1 MITVIERLKLEL
13 SNKTYFT
20 DTEYTTFLAENQL
33 LPTDTY
39 NKATMQ
45 KSLLYTVVDI
55 LEAVSNNVDL
65 LRRVETEFETTDAAH
80 KHLQSRIT
88 DIKKRISTIPDSVEP
103 ENNSP
108 FSLMFTKGR

>member
-1 MITVIERLKLEL
+1 MTVLERLKLEL

-20 DTEYTTFLAENQL
+20 DSEYSTFLAENQL
-33 LPTDTY
+33 SPTDNY

-65 LRRVETEFETTDAAH
+65 LRKVETEFETTDAAY
-80 KHLQSRIT
+80 KHLQSRIA
-88 DIKKRISTIPDSVEP
+88 DLKKRISTIPDAEP

-108 FSLMFTKGR
+108 FSLIYSKNR

>member
-1 MITVIERLKLEL
+1 MTVLNRLKLEL

-20 DTEYTTFLAENQL
+20 DEEYTIFLQENNL
-33 LPTDTY
+33 AVTDNY

-45 KSLLYTVVDI
+45 KSLLYTILDI

-65 LRRVETEFETTDAAH
+65 LRKVETEFQTTGEAF
-80 KHLQSRIT
+80 KHLQSRIA
-88 DIKKRISTIPDSVEP
+88 DIKKRIATIPDETEP

-108 FSLMFTKGR
+108 FTLMWTKSR

>member
-1 MITVIERLKLEL
+1 MTNIERLKLEL

-20 DTEYTTFLAENQL
+20 DEEYITFLTENL
-33 LPTDTY
+33 LTPTDNY
-39 NKATMQ
+39 SKATDQ
-45 KSLLYTVVDI
+45 KSLLYTVIDI

-65 LRRVETEFETTDAAH
+65 LRKVETEFETTESAY
-80 KHLQSRIT
+80 KHLQSRIA
-88 DIKKRISTIPDSVEP
+88 DIKKKITTIPDAIEP

>member
-1 MITVIERLKLEL
+1 MTVIERLILEL

-20 DTEYTTFLAENQL
+20 DTEYTTFLTENNL
-33 LPTDTY
+33 TDSDNY

-45 KSLLYTVVDI
+45 KSLLYTVVDV

-65 LRRVETEFETTDAAH
+65 LRRVETEFETTDAAY
-80 KHLQSRIT
+80 KHLQSRIS
-88 DIKKRISTIPDSVEP
+88 DLKKRISTIPDAEP

-108 FSLMFTKGR
+108 FSLIYTKGR